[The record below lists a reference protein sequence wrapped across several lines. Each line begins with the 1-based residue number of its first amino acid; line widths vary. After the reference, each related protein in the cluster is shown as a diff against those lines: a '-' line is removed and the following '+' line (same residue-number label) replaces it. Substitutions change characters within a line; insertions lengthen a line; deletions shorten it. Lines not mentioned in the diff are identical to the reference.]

1 MRTPST
7 DIGNT
12 SSKST
17 IPVAGK
23 AEYPG
28 APFGMS
34 ATPWSVESPAPTLGQ
49 HNVEVYV
56 DELGISQKELG
67 QLVAAGVV

>member
-1 MRTPST
+1 MRTLST
-7 DIGNT
+7 GIEGT
-12 SSKST
+12 SWRSIIRSR
-17 IPVAGK
+17 GK
-23 AEYPG
+23 AGYPG

-34 ATPWSVESPAPTLGQ
+34 RTPWSVGAPAPTLGQ

-56 DELGISQKELG
+56 DELGMSKEELG